1 MQLIMGGPT
10 LEEFRRWL
18 QTEIKEIEELD
29 SDSMLAKRLIQLE
42 SSLQEAMAFTAAWEM
57 RAESEIIPVIQE
69 KSVRLISSSDE
80 FTNKSANPRGIC
92 PSCEAEIEE
101 DLPFCPTCG
110 ENL

>member
-1 MQLIMGGPT
+1 MGGPS

-18 QTEIKEIEELD
+18 QTEIREIEALD
-29 SDSMLAKRLIQLE
+29 SDSLLAKRLIQLE

-57 RAESEIIPVIQE
+57 RAESEIVPVIQE

-80 FTNKSANPRGIC
+80 FTNKSVKSSGTC
-92 PSCEAEIEE
+92 PSCEDEIDE
-101 DLPFCPTCG
+101 DLPFCPACG